1 MDKPLCFTTKSVE
14 FQRNRSSF
22 SLKSLRLSLKYR
34 PDILKLVLKMRQT
47 IRTKNALLKKLERQF
62 KNLASKNSQCTQT
75 DLDPPQKKDNID
87 SLGQGN
93 RDAIPSDKSNSF
105 AQTSVEETEDF
116 KLIDKNEKVTED
128 SYTQT
133 ENLDSI
139 KENKTS
145 NNDSNEVSS
154 TAWDIQSDGDKTK
167 SIADQVKEV
176 AQNAL
181 QQTGMV
187 YVETAGMYYDYKT
200 GYYYNSELGL
210 YYHTDTGCYYYY
222 SDEKQTFVF
231 HSYPYKSAMN
241 ESTKPQQV
249 KKAAKKKKDNE
260 DGETKPKRRK
270 TKNAKKKQENPI
282 DKVEKDEEMQID
294 NEEEV
299 VDTSVAVKEVEIDL
313 SRELEDGECSDT
325 ASEESD
331 GEVSDASTSTA
342 SDDEVAKHHPPC
354 MRIIV
359 RETGLAKLKVGSL
372 YLITKDG
379 GTIGREGD
387 HHAIVLRDHNVSR
400 NHLDLKYDVEERA
413 YYAVDL
419 GSKNGT
425 LLNGSRM
432 SESQQTSDPMQV
444 VHGSTIQLGET
455 KLLCHIHAGND
466 TCGHCEPGLLMETQ
480 EKEKKVAY
488 TRTCSVQKQHQLEL
502 ARLKNKYAPKR
513 LEIEETA
520 YNDRAQAR
528 RETVGSSH
536 HSEKTQSSDI
546 NTFITPENKGFKL
559 LEKMGWSKGEG
570 LGKDNQG
577 EREPIPIVS
586 NEGTTGLGSTSEPK
600 RVVSK
605 TLGPATLRLA
615 AKTKMLQPPAKVSQQ
630 EEEEEDDT
638 TFTRSRGSV
647 SGSIGPLQSD
657 TTIPIVSNEGTTGL
671 GSTSEPKRVVSKTL
685 GAVTLRLAAKTKMLQ
700 PPAKVSQQE
709 EEDSDDT
716 TFTLSKGSVSG
727 SSGPGI
733 SQSDTTIPL
742 VSNEGTT
749 GLGSTIKP
757 KRVDT
762 TLGPA
767 TLRLAA
773 KTKMLQPPAKVFQQ
787 EEEDSDET

>member
-1 MDKPLCFTTKSVE
+1 MDTSLCLATKCVE
-14 FQRNRSSF
+14 FQRNRTSF
-22 SLKSLRLSLKYR
+22 SLRNLRLSLKYR

-47 IRTKNALLKKLERQF
+47 IRMKNALLKKLQRQF
-62 KNLASKNSQCTQT
+62 KNLASKNTQCTQI
-75 DLDPPQKKDNID
+75 DLDLPQKKINID
-87 SLGQGN
+87 SLRPGN
-93 RDAIPSDKSNSF
+93 SDVNPSDKTS
-105 AQTSVEETEDF
+105 AYTQTSVEEIEALLT
-116 KLIDKNEKVTED
+116 DKNAKVTKD

-133 ENLDSI
+133 DNIDNV
-139 KENKTS
+139 KENETS
-145 NNDSNEVSS
+145 NNDNNEVSS

-222 SDEKQTFVF
+222 SDEKKTFVF
-231 HSYPYKSAMN
+231 HSYPDKSAMD
-241 ESTKPQQV
+241 ESTKTQQV
-249 KKAAKKKKDNE
+249 KKAAKKKKAPPSDDIENLTKQLNQDKE

-270 TKNAKKKQENPI
+270 TKNAKKKQENQNTM
-282 DKVEKDEEMQID
+282 DKVEKDGEMQID
-294 NEEEV
+294 NEEKV
-299 VDTSVAVKEVEIDL
+299 VDTSVEGKEIEIDL
-313 SRELEDGECSDT
+313 NRELEDGECSDT
-325 ASEESD
+325 ASEDSE

-342 SDDEVAKHHPPC
+342 SDDESVAKHHPPC

-400 NHLDLKYDVEERA
+400 NHLDLKYDVEEKA
-413 YYAVDL
+413 YFAVDL

-466 TCGHCEPGLLMETQ
+466 TCGHCEPGLIMETQ

-488 TRTCSVQKQHQLEL
+488 TRTCSIQKQHKLEL
-502 ARLKNKYAPKR
+502 ARLKNIYAPKR
-513 LEIEETA
+513 LAIEETA

-528 RETVGSSH
+528 RENVGSSH
-536 HSEKTQSSDI
+536 HSEKTQSTDI
-546 NTFITPENKGFKL
+546 NTFIAPENKGFKL

-577 EREPIPIVS
+577 DREPIPIVS

-615 AKTKMLQPPAKVSQQ
+615 AKTKMLQPPAKV
-630 EEEEEDDT
+630 
-638 TFTRSRGSV
+638 
-647 SGSIGPLQSD
+647 
-657 TTIPIVSNEGTTGL
+657 
-671 GSTSEPKRVVSKTL
+671 
-685 GAVTLRLAAKTKMLQ
+685 
-700 PPAKVSQQE
+700 
-709 EEDSDDT
+709 
-716 TFTLSKGSVSG
+716 
-727 SSGPGI
+727 
-733 SQSDTTIPL
+733 
-742 VSNEGTT
+742 
-749 GLGSTIKP
+749 
-757 KRVDT
+757 
-762 TLGPA
+762 
-767 TLRLAA
+767 
-773 KTKMLQPPAKVFQQ
+773 FQQ